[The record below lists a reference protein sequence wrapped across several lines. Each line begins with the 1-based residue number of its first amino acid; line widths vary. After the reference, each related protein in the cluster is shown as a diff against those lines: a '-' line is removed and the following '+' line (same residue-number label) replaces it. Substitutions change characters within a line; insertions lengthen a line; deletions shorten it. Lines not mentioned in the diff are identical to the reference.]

1 MQEQEREQALVPVQE
16 RERERA
22 LVPVQE
28 PVQVQEQVQEQEQE
42 QVQAQEQERALEQ
55 VRAREQVRALADA
68 SRPARKQDRARAA
81 VITPRHGTCAFGPGR
96 STSHRMMP
104 AIRLTHSK
112 S

>member
-1 MQEQEREQALVPVQE
+1 VPVRVLEQVQAQAQEQEQ
-16 RERERA
+16 
-22 LVPVQE
+22 
-28 PVQVQEQVQEQEQE
+28 VQVQAQAQEQEQE